1 MHMPKNI
8 ASFLRI
14 DKDVKEG
21 LMKIQSLVKAFG
33 EFDSSKLER
42 KMARQMDLELDQQS
56 QQFKEHRADIKKRLQ
71 EAIGKLEECLQMKD

>member
-1 MHMPKNI
+1 MLMPKNI

-42 KMARQMDLELDQQS
+42 KMAR
-56 QQFKEHRADIKKRLQ
+56 
-71 EAIGKLEECLQMKD
+71 